1 METPQTSPYRSQFS
15 WSSSA
20 TSKIPSSQTS
30 IFSCPRHNTG
40 TTATSSTTPN
50 KTSSTSSKQSRDISL
65 SPSWM
70 RRSRSILSLSLFRY
84 PTAAGSDIH
93 KQGFKVKQ
101 EPDRYRTLPKES
113 EAEWPK
119 RTSSVIPPN
128 PPRPP
133 GQLFHRSLLE
143 LTCEHPGAVAGRD
156 DAAPSDVLYHRGSRD
171 RLSKSKP
178 VRRLG
183 ELDLDK
189 RGNAF
194 SRTQP
199 DGWYN
204 VIPKTWVEDDFSED
218 GVRSSGSHSSYS
230 QEDHAVVDSTDQA
243 CPLYTAGMD
252 DVRARI
258 SSCLLSGEE
267 PERADIWD
275 EAQVET
281 LIPAPLRSR
290 RVRPAKDK
298 PASELTHEASN
309 AASCRSVWS
318 SVLCDKDSDG
328 GSQGKNGGS
337 QDCNGRT
344 GIHHTEQETTFD
356 MYNGDDQL
364 TVDIDEI
371 LDLYLTPDREKQKKK
386 VQVPSSRQ
394 PQWEKIIHI
403 DPTLT
408 SPLGQRY
415 IPSPLIGSAAETKSM
430 CETTDN
436 VNRYHQPA
444 NSEVDQDIALSRDS
458 SMSMTLGSVRRRAS
472 TLTWQAHRTFTRVSG
487 QGRGWSSS
495 PLREQKLTQNRVQEE
510 AIAVRSPT
518 AAVTFLDEN
527 GQAWI

>member
-1 METPQTSPYRSQFS
+1 
-15 WSSSA
+15 
-20 TSKIPSSQTS
+20 
-30 IFSCPRHNTG
+30 
-40 TTATSSTTPN
+40 
-50 KTSSTSSKQSRDISL
+50 
-65 SPSWM
+65 M

-84 PTAAGSDIH
+84 PTAAGNDVH
-93 KQGFKVKQ
+93 KEGFKVRQ
-101 EPDRYRTLPKES
+101 QPDRYRTLPKES

-119 RTSSVIPPN
+119 RTSSVIPPI

-143 LTCEHPGAVAGRD
+143 LTHAVAGRD
-156 DAAPSDVLYHRGSRD
+156 DAAPSDVLHHRASRG
-171 RLSKSKP
+171 RLSDSKP

-194 SRTQP
+194 SRIQP
-199 DGWYN
+199 DGWLK
-204 VIPKTWVEDDFSED
+204 VIPKTWVEDNFSED
-218 GVRSSGSHSSYS
+218 GVRSSGSRSSYS
-230 QEDHAVVDSTDQA
+230 QEDQEVVYSTGQA
-243 CPLYTAGMD
+243 CPLYTATMD
-252 DVRARI
+252 DVRPRT
-258 SSCLLSGEE
+258 SSCLLGGEE

-275 EAQVET
+275 EARVET

-298 PASELTHEASN
+298 PARELTHEASN

-328 GSQGKNGGS
+328 GSEGKNGGS
-337 QDCNGRT
+337 QHCNGRT

-386 VQVPSSRQ
+386 VQVPNSRQ

-415 IPSPLIGSAAETKSM
+415 IPSPLMGSAAETKSM

-472 TLTWQAHRTFTRVSG
+472 TLTWQAHPTFTRVSG